1 MKKSAL
7 FFTFLACLLF
17 SCRKDDDRIPDV
29 LVDISVNINNPG
41 YFNLQAIGGWM
52 YFEGGSRGILVYRRS
67 QDEFMAYDRHCPWEP
82 ANPCGKI
89 AVDTSSNIVARDACC
104 GSAFVMTD
112 GSVSQGP
119 ASRPLKQYL
128 VYWDG
133 LSILRIYN

>member
-7 FFTFLACLLF
+7 FFTFLACFLF

-89 AVDTSSNIVARDACC
+89 TVDTSSNIIARDACC